1 MLEIETTSQMKV
13 WLSFLRGIWIYGGK
27 EGLKEGSTF
36 VVYSTVRDLWSSSSS
51 STSSNLSMTP
61 VAAMDPVLSG

>member
-13 WLSFLRGIWIYGGK
+13 CPFLRGDMDREG

-36 VVYSTVRDLWSSSSS
+36 VVYSTVRDLWSSNS
-51 STSSNLSMTP
+51 STISNLSMT
-61 VAAMDPVLSG
+61 ATGVLSG